1 MSEHQNPFSSPAPSP
16 PSPEVL
22 HSFRRQLTVG
32 EDVVD
37 VAKWFPAAYGT
48 APHVRVWRSRW
59 FNLLLLLP
67 LGFVGL
73 ISAVA
78 VAQGLRKV
86 PSVEQFIARY
96 PGTVMSADAHANAGF
111 PAWVGVQHFFNL
123 FLMIFIIR
131 SGIQILCDHPRLYW
145 TRH

>member
-1 MSEHQNPFSSPAPSP
+1 MSEHQNQFSSPANPP
-16 PSPEVL
+16 PSPEVM

-48 APHVRVWRSRW
+48 APHVRVWRSQW
-59 FNLLLLLP
+59 FNLLWLLP

-78 VAQGLRKV
+78 IAQGLRKV

-96 PGTVMSADAHANAGF
+96 PGTVMSADAHALSRLGRA
-111 PAWVGVQHFFNL
+111 AA
-123 FLMIFIIR
+123 FLQLVPDDLHR
-131 SGIQILCDHPRLYW
+131 PV
-145 TRH
+145 RHSDPL